1 MNTNSNTYTFI
12 YATVMV
18 VVVAL
23 MLAFVS
29 SALKGIQTENIE
41 LDKKKQILSS
51 LNINLEG
58 EDAAALYDQ
67 YIVQELIINTN
78 ADIRSDVMG
87 EAFALDFG
95 KEISKEALERQLPL
109 YVAAVEGATKYIIP
123 MQGAGL
129 WGSIWGYVSLDED
142 KNTVYGTYFS
152 HASETPGLGAEIA
165 DKSFQHK
172 FIGKKIFNNQDQ
184 LVSIAVT
191 KPGQK
196 ADNQDQV
203 DGISG
208 GTITSQGVEAMLLN
222 CLTQYEAYFKIKG
235 GTEE

>member
-1 MNTNSNTYTFI
+1 
-12 YATVMV
+12 
-18 VVVAL
+18 
-23 MLAFVS
+23 
-29 SALKGIQTENIE
+29 
-41 LDKKKQILSS
+41 

-95 KEISKEALERQLPL
+95 KEISKEASERQLPL

-152 HASETPGLGAEIA
+152 HA
-165 DKSFQHK
+165 
-172 FIGKKIFNNQDQ
+172 
-184 LVSIAVT
+184 V
-191 KPGQK
+191 KPG
-196 ADNQDQV
+196 
-203 DGISG
+203 IRS
-208 GTITSQGVEAMLLN
+208 
-222 CLTQYEAYFKIKG
+222 
-235 GTEE
+235 

>member
-18 VVVAL
+18 AVVAL

-78 ADIRSDVMG
+78 ADIRSDVKG
-87 EAFALDFG
+87 ESFCFG
-95 KEISKEALERQLPL
+95 
-109 YVAAVEGATKYIIP
+109 
-123 MQGAGL
+123 
-129 WGSIWGYVSLDED
+129 
-142 KNTVYGTYFS
+142 F
-152 HASETPGLGAEIA
+152 
-165 DKSFQHK
+165 
-172 FIGKKIFNNQDQ
+172 
-184 LVSIAVT
+184 
-191 KPGQK
+191 
-196 ADNQDQV
+196 
-203 DGISG
+203 
-208 GTITSQGVEAMLLN
+208 
-222 CLTQYEAYFKIKG
+222 
-235 GTEE
+235 